1 LGVADSVIQEHGLA
15 GVRVDEQGAPEGR
28 GMKGEAV
35 CGQLFSATATANRQH
50 KKSAHGNEM
59 AIS

>member
-1 LGVADSVIQEHGLA
+1 VIQEHGLA

>member
-1 LGVADSVIQEHGLA
+1 MKIGNDKTGRDMSGS
-15 GVRVDEQGAPEGR
+15 PEGR
-28 GMKGEAV
+28 GMKGEAFY
-35 CGQLFSATATANRQH
+35 GQLFSATATANRQH